1 MGAQQK
7 SHRIWLESDDYGA
20 LRHLTLCR
28 DAWRCQVCGK
38 ASQLEIHHI
47 EFRSSLGDD
56 SLENLITLC
65 ATCHAA
71 PQAPDNLRAVSTF

>member
-1 MGAQQK
+1 MIEARQK
-7 SHRIWLESDDYGA
+7 HHRIRLEGDDYRA
-20 LRHLTLCR
+20 LRQLVLCR
-28 DAWRCQVCGK
+28 DAWRCQACGK

-65 ATCHAA
+65 AACHADHHA
-71 PQAPDNLRAVSTF
+71 HA

>member
-1 MGAQQK
+1 MMGAQQK
-7 SHRIWLESDDYGA
+7 SHRIRLERYDYGA
-20 LRHLTLCR
+20 LRQLVLCR

-65 ATCHAA
+65 ATCHADRHA
-71 PQAPDNLRAVSTF
+71 ND